1 MSTADDLWAQSGVI
15 FDAWG
20 LSEIPFTESAI
31 ELGQKQLRQ
40 LFTGRENE
48 LRQVFNLVRGRERK
62 RIFVYGWV
70 GIGKTAFLRE
80 IIGVLERNAPK
91 TLASYISLLPGMDLS
106 TAALIA
112 LARKLPKDEYAQH
125 LLTQMGLPASQRA
138 VEKKTTVK
146 AGLSGSGVE
155 TTEETSPF
163 SRPLYPAASFEA
175 LLDRAYQKFDRVV
188 IGIDDLEKRNPDLI
202 RQMLRDEQGLLKSN
216 AWFFLTGHPATI
228 THDIL
233 ARELGLFD
241 LALELKPLDQTTS
254 YRMLVNYLN
263 SVRPKEKQR
272 NYDEPQAVWPFT
284 PDTAREMCARSE
296 GIPRMLNRLGS
307 YVLLKAAEL
316 GAPMITPDVFQAGVE
331 FADQQL
337 RGQSGLTIEEM
348 YILELVLDKG
358 VLSDESVTLEELD
371 KVRAKEFREI
381 LPILDNLVQRDLLKR
396 LPSERATE
404 YAPSPLVI
412 TPKSDPPV

>member
-175 LLDRAYQKFDRVV
+175 LLDRAYQKFERIV

-233 ARELGLFD
+233 VRELGLFD
-241 LALELKPLDQTTS
+241 LALELKPLDQTIS
-254 YRMLVNYLN
+254 YHMLVNYLN

-284 PDTAREMCARSE
+284 PDTARELCARSE

-316 GAPMITPDVFQAGVE
+316 GAPMITPDIFQAGVE

-404 YAPSPLVI
+404 YAPSPLVL